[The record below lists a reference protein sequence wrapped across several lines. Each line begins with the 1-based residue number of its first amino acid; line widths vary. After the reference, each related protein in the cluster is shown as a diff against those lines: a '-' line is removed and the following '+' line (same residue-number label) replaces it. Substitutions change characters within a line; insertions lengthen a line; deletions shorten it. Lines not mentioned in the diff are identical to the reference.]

1 MCFLK
6 QKSYSNGGD
15 IKLFKLCFLTVHI
28 FLIFR
33 VDALGDEST
42 TDLGMEHRAKVESR
56 IRQLESGNTTRI
68 SGTARQSAKFDK

>member
-1 MCFLK
+1 M
-6 QKSYSNGGD
+6 
-15 IKLFKLCFLTVHI
+15 IKDLL
-28 FLIFR
+28 FR